1 MIIETHTKDPLN
13 GHLLHIES
21 CKGENLGKQRISLD
35 FLVLIFLGLLLQG
48 LSTADGFE
56 EWRGLCQSSHV
67 ILLDESLW
75 FSETLL
81 QFLTLDS
88 IFDHISNSVLTL
100 VRTLDLLNDIDELSD
115 IIEVILK

>member
-1 MIIETHTKDPLN
+1 MIIKPHTKDPFKC
-13 GHLLHIES
+13 HLLHIEY
-21 CKGENLGKQRISLD
+21 CKRENLGKQRISLD
-35 FLVLIFLGLLLQG
+35 FCALAVLGLLLQG

-75 FSETLL
+75 LSETLL

-88 IFDHISNSVLTL
+88 IPDHISNSVLTL

-115 IIEVILK
+115 IIEVVLK